1 MELYQDSS
9 ASPQRRSE
17 DLLRR
22 MSIEEKVG
30 QLCKGRGFNAYDRHG
45 DAITLKEDF
54 TAFMRQRLF
63 GCIYGV
69 IRADWWTGR
78 GFDNGNPATL
88 AAKARNLFQQLAL
101 DVSRW
106 RIPFLFVEEAPHG
119 LMALDATV
127 FPTGLGMGSTFD
139 ADLLSQIGLVMGR
152 ESAAAGISSIYAP
165 ILDLAIEPR
174 WSRTEECFSENPLL
188 VTECAAAM
196 TRSLLDCGIAPT
208 LKHFIGGGRCEGG
221 HNAFTAHVGMR
232 ELHNQDLRPFRTCIA
247 LGSPFL
253 MPTYHDIDGEPCC
266 SSPFILTELLRNQ
279 LGFKGF
285 TLADA
290 GAIEMGKDAYRLAR
304 TLPQAAAIAL
314 KAGCDGDSGHERLEQ
329 CGQLLLDAWNQ
340 GLYQETDL
348 DLAVGRL
355 LEIKFAL
362 GLYDHPFTDGKP
374 ETVFAA
380 APHRDV
386 ALRAARESL
395 VLLKN
400 DAHTLPIA
408 PSCRT
413 IAVIGPNADHAMN
426 MLGDYTAPQRPESV
440 RTILQGIRDLA
451 EPRHITVLHAHGC
464 GIRSRDRSGFD
475 EALRVA
481 AQADL
486 IVWVPGG
493 CSTRFGNVQ
502 TDPVTGA
509 AITPVINDSESSE
522 KESGEGTDRCTLTFS
537 GVQLELLRLLAATGK
552 PLVSVPVMGR
562 PLLLDETL
570 DASAALLVAWYPG
583 MAGGQAVAE
592 ALFGEFSPAGRLPI
606 SLPRNIGQLPVHGAA
621 VRMRPAYVDGSG
633 EALFPFGFGLS
644 YTTFEYRDLT
654 VDGRTVSV
662 TCRNAGD
669 VPSDE
674 VVQFYLSSLE
684 GPFARP
690 RRELFAFRRIHLQ
703 PGEEQ
708 RVSVTLADEALGAY
722 DRDGSFVTF
731 HGAYDILA
739 GGTPDALLQTSFTL
753 P

>member
-1 MELYQDSS
+1 
-9 ASPQRRSE
+9 
-17 DLLRR
+17 

-30 QLCKGRGFNAYDRHG
+30 QLCKGRGFNTYDRHG
-45 DAITLKEDF
+45 DTITLHADF
-54 TAFMRQRLF
+54 VDFMHQRLF

-78 GFDNGNPATL
+78 GFHNGNPAHL
-88 AAKARNLFQQLAL
+88 AAKARNIFQQLAL
-101 DVSRW
+101 DASRW
-106 RIPFLFVEEAPHG
+106 RIPFIFVEEAPHG

-139 ADLLSQIGLVMGR
+139 TDLLTQIGLVIGR
-152 ESAAAGISSIYAP
+152 ESTAAGISTIYAP
-165 ILDLAIEPR
+165 ILDLAFEPR

-196 TRSLLDCGIAPT
+196 TRSFLDCGIAPT

-221 HNAFTAHVGMR
+221 HNTFTAHVGLR
-232 ELHNQDLRPFRTCIA
+232 ELYNQDLRPFRKCIA
-247 LGSPFL
+247 LGAQFV
-253 MPTYHDIDGEPCC
+253 MPTYHDVDGDPCC
-266 SSPFILTELLRNQ
+266 SSHFILTELLRNQ

-285 TLADA
+285 APADA
-290 GAIEMGKDAYRLAR
+290 GAIEMGSRAYRLTT
-304 TLPQAAAIAL
+304 TLPQAAALAL
-314 KAGCDGDSGHERLEQ
+314 KAGCDGDSGHEHLKDH
-329 CGQLLLDAWNQ
+329 GQLLLDAWNQ

-362 GLYDHPFTDGKP
+362 GLFEHPFTDGKP
-374 ETVFAA
+374 ETVFAS

-386 ALRAARESL
+386 ALKAARESL

-408 PSCRT
+408 PTCRT
-413 IAVIGPNADHAMN
+413 IAVIGPNADHATN
-426 MLGDYTAPQRPESV
+426 MLGDYTAPQRAESIC
-440 RTILQGIRDLA
+440 TILQGIRDLA
-451 EPRHITVLHAHGC
+451 APRNITVLHTRGC
-464 GIRSRDRSGFD
+464 GIRSLDRSGFD
-475 EALRVA
+475 EALRIA

-486 IVWVPGG
+486 IIWVPGG

-502 TDPVTGA
+502 TDPITGA
-509 AITPVINDSESSE
+509 ALIPVINDSESSE

-562 PLLLDETL
+562 PLLLDETS
-570 DASAALLVAWYPG
+570 DVSNALLVAWYPG
-583 MAGGQAVAE
+583 MAGGRAVAE

-606 SLPRNIGQLPVHGAA
+606 SLPRNVGQLPVSCTCLRRHSS
-621 VRMRPAYVDGSG
+621 YVESSG

-644 YTTFEYRDLT
+644 YTTFEYRDLS

-662 TCRNAGD
+662 TCRNVGD
-669 VPSDE
+669 VASDE
-674 VVQFYLSSLE
+674 VVQFYLTALE

-690 RRELFAFRRIHLQ
+690 ERELFAFRRIHLQ

-708 RVSVTLADEALGAY
+708 RVSATLDDEALGAY

-731 HGAYDILA
+731 HGAYTISV
-739 GGTPDALLQTSFTL
+739 GGSPDALVKTSFTL